1 MLHSMSLGK
10 PTELTSVS
18 IIADGIAVTK
28 PGRLTFDLC
37 SRFLDGIVTVSDDE
51 ISDAILALMEK
62 HKLVTEV
69 AGAAAVSAVLFGK
82 IDLIG
87 KRVVA
92 ILSGG
97 NIDLNILSGVIDRGI
112 KKQKKKQ
119 KET

>member
-1 MLHSMSLGK
+1 MLHSISERR

-18 IIADGIAVTK
+18 TIADGIAVKK

-37 SRFLDGIVTVSDDE
+37 SRFLDGIVTVSDSE
-51 ISDAILALMEK
+51 ISDAILTLMEK
-62 HKLVTEV
+62 HKLVTEG
-69 AGAAAVSAVLFGK
+69 AGAVAVAAVMFDKLGLV
-82 IDLIG
+82 G

-97 NIDLNILSGVIDRGI
+97 NIDLNILAGVIDRGI
-112 KKQKKKQ
+112 NKQKKKD